1 MTAQIQREVAAA
13 FREAGEEVQ
22 FRAAIVGGNPSDAP
36 ATPPDPVDLWARVES
51 YTARELANT
60 SIRGSDKKVMLEAGQ
75 VVPKAGDTLTI
86 RAKRHKI
93 ERVGE
98 TNLAGVPV
106 MYECQCREG

>member
-1 MTAQIQREVAAA
+1 MTAQVQSEVAAGL
-13 FREAGEEVQ
+13 REAGEQVQ
-22 FRAAIVGGNPSDAP
+22 YRAAIVGGNPSDAP
-36 ATPPDPVDLWARVES
+36 VTPPDAVELWARVES
-51 YTARELANT
+51 YTSRELANT

-86 RAKRHKI
+86 RGSRHKI